1 MNILGMSYMYHD
13 SSAALLRD
21 GQIIAAAAEE
31 RFTRIK
37 HTVDFPVR
45 SLQWC
50 LEEGGLGFNDLD
62 AIVFYEKPFL
72 KFERILRSHLRMYP
86 ASWKSFRAFLPM
98 WLNHKLQ
105 VPQYI
110 RQTTGYKGKIFFSDH
125 HYAHAASAFLPSP
138 FEEALVMT
146 TDGTG
151 EWSTLTMG
159 EGRGTKISLE
169 RELRFP
175 HSIGLLYSSITA
187 HLGFKVNGGEGK
199 VMGLASYGQPR
210 FLAALKEIVDV
221 REDGSFRLDLNY
233 FAFHYDLVMT
243 NPRFEAKFI
252 PARAP
257 ESELRSE
264 HEDLAASLQALTE
277 EILIKIVRT
286 AHKRYGHK
294 ALCMAGG
301 VALNCV
307 ANGTRHLRWRQR
319 FL

>member
-21 GQIIAAAAEE
+21 GQILAAAAEE

-50 LEEGGLGFNDLD
+50 LEEGGIGFNDLD

-138 FEEALVMT
+138 FDEALVMT

-159 EGRGTKISLE
+159 RARGRRSRWSVSFGSLTRSACCTLRSRRISVSRSTGGKARSWASLPTGSPATSPPS
-169 RELRFP
+169 RRSSTSGRTGASG
-175 HSIGLLYSSITA
+175 SISTTLPSITI
-187 HLGFKVNGGEGK
+187 
-199 VMGLASYGQPR
+199 S
-210 FLAALKEIVDV
+210 
-221 REDGSFRLDLNY
+221 S
-233 FAFHYDLVMT
+233 
-243 NPRFEAKFI
+243 
-252 PARAP
+252 
-257 ESELRSE
+257 
-264 HEDLAASLQALTE
+264 
-277 EILIKIVRT
+277 
-286 AHKRYGHK
+286 
-294 ALCMAGG
+294 
-301 VALNCV
+301 
-307 ANGTRHLRWRQR
+307 
-319 FL
+319 